1 MYDKHYRGQ
10 RPGFS
15 MIVAIF
21 VVLIVA
27 WLAAQVLHVASNE
40 SKGTGDRYLR
50 YQAELLADSATDYAV
65 MRIGDYNESVGNNCL
80 EDINITVNDA
90 STPPVPMYDIGM
102 TIYYSYKGAAPA
114 NCSAKNVLSPVATGT
129 GLDSMVLI
137 DTTVT
142 AREASNLST
151 EPIRVHRR
159 SWQKP

>member
-1 MYDKHYRGQ
+1 MYDKHYRGH

-27 WLAAQVLHVASNE
+27 WLASQVLNMSAKE
-40 SKGTGDRYLR
+40 SKGTGDRYLL

-65 MRIGDYNESVGNNCL
+65 MRIGDYDETVNNNCL
-80 EDINITVNDA
+80 RDISITVNDA
-90 STPPVPMYDIGM
+90 SNTIPMYDINM
-102 TIYYSYKGAAPA
+102 RMYYSYQGAAPA
-114 NCSAKNVLSPVATGT
+114 NCPAHNVLSPAVGT

-142 AREASNLST
+142 VRADSNLST

>member
-50 YQAELLADSATDYAV
+50 YQAELLAESATDYAV

-114 NCSAKNVLSPVATGT
+114 NCPAKNVLSPATGT

-137 DTTVT
+137 DTTVA
-142 AREASNLST
+142 AREVSNLST
-151 EPIRVHRR
+151 EPIRVHHR

>member
-1 MYDKHYRGQ
+1 MYDKHYRGY

-21 VVLIVA
+21 VILIVA
-27 WLAAQVLHVASNE
+27 WLASQVLNMSAKE
-40 SKGTGDRYLR
+40 SKGTGDRYLL

-65 MRIGDYNESVGNNCL
+65 MRIGDYDQNINNNCL
-80 EDINITVNDA
+80 TDIAITVNDA
-90 STPPVPMYDIGM
+90 SNTIPMYDINM
-102 TIYYSYKGAAPA
+102 TVFYSYRGAAPA
-114 NCSAKNVLSPVATGT
+114 NCPAPNVLSPAAGT

-142 AREASNLST
+142 VRADSNLST

>member
-1 MYDKHYRGQ
+1 MYDKHYRGH

-27 WLAAQVLHVASNE
+27 WLASQVLNMAANE

-65 MRIGDYNESVGNNCL
+65 MRIGDYNASLNNNCL

-90 STPPVPMYDIGM
+90 TNTNAMFNISS
-102 TIYYSYKGAAPA
+102 TIYYSYRDAAPGGC
-114 NCSAKNVLSPVATGT
+114 NVRNVLAQNTGME
-129 GLDSMVLI
+129 SMVLI

-142 AREASNLST
+142 ANEALNLST
-151 EPIRVHRR
+151 EPIRVHHR